1 MDQGCHH
8 QNEWEGRFCDGGEG
22 PGVWH
27 DQCAPQDPEEDTY
40 FIEGNCPPGEQCGEY
55 TDRDGDSQVDCITVP
70 TTPDRNDVIT
80 KKLQVGKRSFNSVGT
95 KKSKRHKVGIKIGQN
110 YPGASVSAQ
119 VMDTKLSF
127 AIETSVDIS
136 ANLRGHT
143 DIRCQELMHSSRTCN
158 PTGWENLKK
167 GDYLDFTFETQ
178 TYQVGWLVYQIYS
191 GA

>member
-1 MDQGCHH
+1 MLILIVITFLSLSFANPISFNISNTSLLRRAIPVDQGCHH

-119 VMDTKLSF
+119 VMGQLTILSLF
-127 AIETSVDIS
+127 QA
-136 ANLRGHT
+136 
-143 DIRCQELMHSSRTCN
+143 
-158 PTGWENLKK
+158 
-167 GDYLDFTFETQ
+167 FT
-178 TYQVGWLVYQIYS
+178 Y
-191 GA
+191 